1 MLTPILLHA
10 HVRSVVQVTVNF
22 WILWSALCV
31 GMGAGFTMLNNLAQ
45 IVEALG
51 GDRQA
56 QGVYVLLFTTVNTLG
71 RMAGGY
77 LPERLLHAR
86 GTPRYHNDELSMST
100 RMAQL

>member
-1 MLTPILLHA
+1 M
-10 HVRSVVQVTVNF
+10 QVTVNF

-71 RMAGGY
+71 RMIGGY
-77 LPERLLHAR
+77 LPEKLLHAQ
-86 GTPRYHNDELSMST
+86 GTPRYQNDSLSTLTCMT
-100 RMAQL
+100 QL

>member
-1 MLTPILLHA
+1 M
-10 HVRSVVQVTVNF
+10 QVTVNF

-71 RMAGGY
+71 RMTGGY
-77 LPERLLHAR
+77 LPEKLLHAR
-86 GTPRYHNDELSMST
+86 GIPRYQKARLPMST
-100 RMAQL
+100 SMAQLRRLNA

>member
-1 MLTPILLHA
+1 M
-10 HVRSVVQVTVNF
+10 
-22 WILWSALCV
+22 

-71 RMAGGY
+71 RMIGGY
-77 LPERLLHAR
+77 LPEKLLHAR
-86 GTPRYHNDELSMST
+86 GTPRYQNDGLSTLTCMT
-100 RMAQL
+100 QL